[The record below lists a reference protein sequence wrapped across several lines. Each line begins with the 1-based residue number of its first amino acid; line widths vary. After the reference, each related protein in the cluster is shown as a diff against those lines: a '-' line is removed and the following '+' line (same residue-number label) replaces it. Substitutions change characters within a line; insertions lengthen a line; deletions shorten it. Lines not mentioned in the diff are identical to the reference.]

1 MNSLGP
7 PYKIYVSEETEA
19 AAVVTEFKTGVTLA
33 LCCTEELLSSGTL
46 DEHPTSPVR
55 PGSSGKPI
63 RNVGD
68 FVRSIHRR
76 LKNP

>member
-46 DEHPTSPVR
+46 D
-55 PGSSGKPI
+55 
-63 RNVGD
+63 
-68 FVRSIHRR
+68 
-76 LKNP
+76 